1 MARVPRLEEEE
12 SSLPNIRGSGTT
24 FPDPQPAT
32 RKRTGWP
39 YSSPCGAGVPLTTLG
54 GSARTGRKIKERP
67 TSSPP
72 SSLPPPRPTERPQGW
87 GWGHWLGGAHNRLS
101 AREVLLPGA
110 RYPAPVQRPTMAQ
123 QGPLHIPFSLKPQAT
138 RVAQDLHAEPKQDG
152 DLLKYKMG
160 HNSLTVRET
169 IKKIACHTRKL
180 KEESKTQESHN

>member
-72 SSLPPPRPTERPQGW
+72 SSLPPPLPHREAPRVGVGALARGSPQQAFSPGGTPPRGQISCPRPEAHDGPAGTSAHSILTETT
-87 GWGHWLGGAHNRLS
+87 GH
-101 AREVLLPGA
+101 
-110 RYPAPVQRPTMAQ
+110 
-123 QGPLHIPFSLKPQAT
+123 
-138 RVAQDLHAEPKQDG
+138 
-152 DLLKYKMG
+152 
-160 HNSLTVRET
+160 
-169 IKKIACHTRKL
+169 
-180 KEESKTQESHN
+180 